1 MRKKKYEHKNIIFI
15 IISDGVTCLG
25 TFKALL
31 AQLDFKDL
39 FALKQARKRD
49 LCKASRFQ
57 FLVSE
62 VLML

>member
-1 MRKKKYEHKNIIFI
+1 MRKKKDEHKNIIFI
-15 IISDGVTCLG
+15 IISGGVTCLG